1 LSRVLVSALLALALI
16 SCTTIPSN
24 VAIPTNHQQLLL
36 ELDNWSLRGRLNIRS
51 NSGSETININWQQTQ
66 ADYDINLSGTLGLG
80 AVHIIGGANGV
91 IIEKAGEAPLRAQD
105 LESITTEM
113 LGYTFPASELLYW
126 IRGVPAPDTEAVTT
140 RNTDG
145 LIATLSQQDANGQ
158 YWELQYDR
166 FREIESIFLPG
177 RIQLEQAQYRLT
189 FIISRWDIPE
199 GNQG

>member
-1 LSRVLVSALLALALI
+1 MLALVLT

-36 ELDNWSLRGRLNIRS
+36 GLDNWSLRGRLNIRS
-51 NSGSETININWQQTQ
+51 NNGSETININWQQTQ
-66 ADYDINLSGTLGLG
+66 TDYDINLSGTLGLG
-80 AVHIIGGANGV
+80 AVHIIGSGNGV
-91 IIEKAGEAPLRAQD
+91 RIEKAGEAPRRAQD

-113 LGYTFPASELLYW
+113 LGYAFPASELLYW
-126 IRGVPAPDTEAVTT
+126 IRGVPAPDREVVTT

-158 YWELQYDR
+158 FWELQYDR
-166 FREIESIFLPG
+166 FRENENIFLPG
-177 RIQLEQAQYRLT
+177 RIRLEQAQYRLT
-189 FIISRWDIPE
+189 FIISSWDIPG